1 MDEYN
6 TLRTQY
12 ETAKVQEKVEA
23 IEAERVNDIKRSEAQ
38 QQQSQQLQDVS
49 KHLKEKHNMNDAEI
63 NDFVQT
69 MSSPDSLT
77 MDNLVQL
84 YKLQHGGSQTSTP
97 QGQTN
102 AQPSADFQ
110 QVQNAQQVPSPMG
123 VLPSSGNQDSRNT
136 EDQVMDSMIADLN
149 KQNPWK

>member
-1 MDEYN
+1 MQQLNQVTSVLKEQHGMN
-6 TLRTQY
+6 
-12 ETAKVQEKVEA
+12 EG
-23 IEAERVNDIKRSEAQ
+23 EAQ
-38 QQQSQQLQDVS
+38 DF
-49 KHLKEKHNMNDAEI
+49 LK
-63 NDFVQT
+63 T
-69 MSSPDSLT
+69 MGSPDSLT